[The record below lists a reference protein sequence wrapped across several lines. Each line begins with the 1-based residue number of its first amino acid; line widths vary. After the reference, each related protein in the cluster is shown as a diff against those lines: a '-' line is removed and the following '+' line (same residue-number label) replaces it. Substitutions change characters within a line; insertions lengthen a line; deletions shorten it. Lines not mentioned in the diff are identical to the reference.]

1 MQFAFEPT
9 SDAAGDQQWMMRVGG
24 NPIQIIVIYAAI
36 LMSGGVEIV
45 ILQNDRNIEYIYIY
59 KHDLSSKQRAAG
71 RELRILRPLYK
82 AFFKCL
88 QQIHC
93 QQPTCAGE

>member
-59 KHDLSSKQRAAG
+59 INTIYQANNVQLEES
-71 RELRILRPLYK
+71 
-82 AFFKCL
+82 
-88 QQIHC
+88 
-93 QQPTCAGE
+93 